1 MGVAITG
8 MKFIRLSTENNVTLT
23 QSEDM
28 EEAGW
33 EVGRWGVD
41 QEEGDL
47 PWEAAQ
53 EGAEGD
59 LTRWENHHFEV
70 IQTNLNPMFPPFRIL
85 VSGIGPAIT
94 IAQKCSKPGR
104 WWRQEYNSY
113 KDILHSIFIIHKISS
128 VFNNM
133 LPSVFF
139 FPAPFWWPTCS
150 KQKSCWHHTS
160 ITVDF
165 KHSIILKL
173 QTSLFESFDADII
186 LNLNYLKITHPL
198 VV

>member
-1 MGVAITG
+1 MWPSPNQRIW
-8 MKFIRLSTENNVTLT
+8 RRR
-23 QSEDM
+23 D
-28 EEAGW
+28 
-33 EVGRWGVD
+33 GRWKD
-41 QEEGDL
+41 EGWTKRRGTSHERRPKRGQRETL
-47 PWEAAQ
+47 LGEKI
-53 EGAEGD
+53 
-59 LTRWENHHFEV
+59 NHFEV
-70 IQTNLNPMFPPFRIL
+70 IQTNLKPMFRPFRIL
-85 VSGIGPAIT
+85 VSEIGPAIT
-94 IAQKCSKPGR
+94 IAQKCSNPGR

-128 VFNNM
+128 VSNNM

-139 FPAPFWWPTCS
+139 PRTFLVAHS

-186 LNLNYLKITHPL
+186 LNLNYLKITHSL